1 MAEVRIAPE
10 DVLLTGIAATY
21 TGGLS
26 VTNTYKVRNSG
37 RVILHFLKGA
47 AVDCIVTIV
56 TPKTVAGL
64 AVDDT
69 AVTVPA
75 TTGDKFIG
83 PFPRDLFNDGS
94 NDITITLATDET
106 GLTIDAL
113 EI

>member
-1 MAEVRIAPE
+1 MAEVRLAPE
-10 DVLLTGIAATY
+10 QVLLAGLAATY

-26 VTNTYKVRNSG
+26 TTNNYKVRNSG

-47 AVDCIVTIV
+47 AVICNVLIV
-56 TPKTVAGL
+56 TPKTVGGL

-69 AVTVPA
+69 TVAVPA

-83 PFPRDLFNDGS
+83 PFPRDLYNDGS
-94 NDITITLATDET
+94 NDIEFTLSDVDT
-106 GLTIDAL
+106 LTVAVL

>member
-10 DVLLTGIAATY
+10 DVLLTGIEATY
-21 TGGLS
+21 TGGLLT
-26 VTNTYKVRNSG
+26 TNTYKVRNSG

-47 AVDCIVTIV
+47 AVDCVVTIP

-64 AVDDT
+64 AVADT

-83 PFPRDLFNDGS
+83 PFPRDLYNDGS
-94 NDITITLATDET
+94 NDISFTLSDVDT
-106 GLTIDAL
+106 LTVAVL